1 MDEEQITIT
10 MPMTTFQLAIE
21 FIAQLGS
28 ALDGAESK
36 IKADMK
42 GAKAAEKMK
51 GLGLGAE
58 APGLEGF
65 GQELSGLSDS
75 RLGM

>member
-1 MDEEQITIT
+1 MEEQITIT
-10 MPMTTFQLAIE
+10 MPMTTFQMAKE

-28 ALDGAESK
+28 ALDGAEAK

-42 GAKAAEKMK
+42 GAKAAEKMAA
-51 GLGLGAE
+51 LGLGAE

-65 GQELSGLSDS
+65 GQELSGMSDS
-75 RLGM
+75 RLGI

>member
-1 MDEEQITIT
+1 MEEEITIT
-10 MPMTTFQLAIE
+10 MPMSTFQMAKE

-28 ALDGAESK
+28 ALDGAEAK

-51 GLGLGAE
+51 DLGLGAE

-65 GQELSGLSDS
+65 GQELSGMSDS
-75 RLGM
+75 RLGI